1 MDWHD
6 LLLSKHSRA
15 RILLAASTGVAASI
29 LVSGCNPAGS
39 QPFPGMPPPEVN
51 VVTVQPK
58 NEPVSFEYTGQ
69 LAGYREVEVR
79 ARVSGILLKRN
90 FAEGST
96 VAKGQSMYDI
106 DPVPFESALARA
118 DADYAGAE
126 ARLAQARRNAERL
139 RPLIA
144 SKAASQKELD
154 DAVSAEQIADADMKA
169 ARARLNDAKLN
180 LGYTKVEAPITGVAG
195 RSQRSEGTLVSGPD
209 VLLTSISQVD
219 PIYVNF
225 GIPEAE
231 QLKLQREADSGRLVL
246 PKDRKFLVSVRMADG
261 SAYPRV
267 GRMSF
272 SDVRVSERTGTTDTR
287 AELPNP
293 EARLRPGQFV
303 RVTLSGANRPSAMLV
318 PQRAVLEG
326 PKGKFVYIVNAES
339 KVEPRPVDV
348 GEWAGDA
355 WVINSGLAAG
365 DKVVVDGVMKIGP
378 GAPVRIADPNAP
390 KGPPGGP
397 PGAKG
402 AAKPGAEPPADAK
415 AAAPAAPKADA
426 AKSDGKSAAAAPAKS

>member
-6 LLLSKHSRA
+6 LSLMRRYHLGTA
-15 RILLAASTGVAASI
+15 GAGMAVVAASI
-29 LVSGCNPAGS
+29 LLSGCNPAGS

-51 VVTVQPK
+51 VITVQPK
-58 NEPVSFEYTGQ
+58 AEQVSFEYTGQ

-79 ARVSGILLKRN
+79 SRVSGIMLKRN
-90 FAEGST
+90 FVEGGP
-96 VAKGQSMYDI
+96 VAKGQSMYAI

-118 DADYAGAE
+118 DADFAGAE
-126 ARLAQARRNAERL
+126 ARLAQARRNAARL
-139 RPLIA
+139 KPLIA
-144 SKAASQKELD
+144 SKAASQKDLD
-154 DAVSAEQIADADMKA
+154 DAVSAEQIAEADMKA

-180 LGYTKVEAPITGVAG
+180 LEYTRVEAPIAGVAG

-209 VLLTSISQVD
+209 VLLTSIIQVD

-246 PKDRKFLVSVRMADG
+246 PRDRKFLVSVRMADG

-272 SDVRVSERTGTTDTR
+272 SDVRVSERTGTSDTR

-293 EARLRPGQFV
+293 EGRLRPGQFV
-303 RVTLSGANRPSAMLV
+303 RVTLAGATRPSAMLV

-339 KVEPRPVDV
+339 KVEPRPVEV
-348 GEWAGDA
+348 GEWSGDS

-378 GAPVRIADPNAP
+378 GAPVRIADPGKANEAA
-390 KGPPGGP
+390 KGL
-397 PGAKG
+397 PGAGKGADSKSGAPG
-402 AAKPGAEPPADAK
+402 AAKAEAPP
-415 AAAPAAPKADA
+415 A
-426 AKSDGKSAAAAPAKS
+426 AKSDSKAPAAAPAKS